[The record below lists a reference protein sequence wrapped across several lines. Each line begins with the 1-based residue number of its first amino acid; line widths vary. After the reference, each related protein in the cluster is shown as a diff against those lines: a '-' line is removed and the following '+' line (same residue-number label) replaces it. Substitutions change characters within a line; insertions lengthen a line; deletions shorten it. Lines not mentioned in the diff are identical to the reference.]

1 MDGDIFELTD
11 LRGSPQ
17 FLFGYL
23 VTSAPIDIMSE
34 ASEVS
39 TFHELHELK
48 TMKRSNTSMIK
59 HSFLL
64 YFPCELLMNFLN
76 IDRYI

>member
-1 MDGDIFELTD
+1 MDGDIFELTN

-34 ASEVS
+34 ASGLS
-39 TFHELHELK
+39 TFHELRELK
-48 TMKRSNTSMIK
+48 TMKRSNISMSVENQKAICLCIVK
-59 HSFLL
+59 IIL
-64 YFPCELLMNFLN
+64 PG
-76 IDRYI
+76 D